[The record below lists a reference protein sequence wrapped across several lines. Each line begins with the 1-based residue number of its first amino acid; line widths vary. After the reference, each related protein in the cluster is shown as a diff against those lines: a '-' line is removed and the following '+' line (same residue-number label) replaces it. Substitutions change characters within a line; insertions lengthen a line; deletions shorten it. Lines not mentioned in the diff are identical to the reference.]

1 MEYNQERIKPYE
13 QNGDKGPQVQLMFD
27 KIAHSYD
34 RLNHLFSMKI
44 DKKWR
49 RAAIDSLRPFHPRA
63 ILDVATG
70 TGDFAFL
77 AAKELRPNRVLG
89 IDFSE
94 GMLKVGEEKAKY
106 LGVDKIVSFRRED
119 CMAISME
126 GGEFDAVMA
135 AYGVRNFVDLE
146 KGLAEMLRMLK
157 PGGRLVII
165 ELTTPATFPMKQ
177 LFHLYSRVLMP
188 VVGKIVSK
196 DSQAYSYLL
205 KTMDAFPQG
214 KEMKGIL
221 EKVGFDDVAFKRF
234 TFGISTLYIGRKPE
248 IIG

>member
-1 MEYNQERIKPYE
+1 MRYSQESIKPYE
-13 QNGDKGPQVQLMFD
+13 QDGDKGPQVQLMFD
-27 KIAHSYD
+27 RIAHSYD
-34 RLNHLFSMKI
+34 RLNHLFSMKV

-49 RAAIDSLRPFHPRA
+49 RAAISSLRPYNPRE

-77 AAKELRPNRVLG
+77 AAKELLPDKVLG

-94 GMLKVGEEKAKY
+94 GMLSVGEKKAKDMG
-106 LGVDKIVSFRRED
+106 LDKVVSFRRED
-119 CMAISME
+119 CMNISLE
-126 GGEFDAVMA
+126 GGGFDAVMA

-146 KGLAEMLRMLK
+146 RGLGEMFRMLK

-165 ELTTPATFPMKQ
+165 ELTTPGKFPMKQ

-188 VVGKIVSK
+188 RVGRLVSK
-196 DSQAYSYLL
+196 DNNAYSYLL

-214 KEMKGIL
+214 KEMKNIL
-221 EKVGFDDVAFKRF
+221 EKVGFDDVEYRCF
-234 TFGISTLYIGRKPE
+234 TFGISTLYTARKPV
-248 IIG
+248 